1 MSIERSAEVKHT
13 VVVSYMVISDTIEPF
28 PNNVFNLYFFMFK
41 EGQPPSPTKSKEE
54 QPEDLQDDAE
64 GRWSNNFSGLLIN
77 SHFEEKFGL
86 NSWETTGKLSVKN
99 ALCSHLG
106 IKGL

>member
-1 MSIERSAEVKHT
+1 
-13 VVVSYMVISDTIEPF
+13 MVISDTIEPF

-54 QPEDLQDDAE
+54 PEDLQDDAE